1 MNYSFSDFEETSR
14 FSITSKLCEHF
25 SLKVLLWKKDERV
38 WQNDLVMCVDSL
50 NALIFN
56 ICTYSNKCYTI
67 SEWILFSIFLH
78 PFIPYPIPQLR
89 TLANRRCKQPVF
101 IPPSKCPRV
110 SSFSELQWR
119 SHRAPIDCLRLLLG
133 SLFANHSSNLD
144 QLFQELVC

>member
-1 MNYSFSDFEETSR
+1 MKTFHWKSYSERRMKEFDRTILSCVWTAWMPW
-14 FSITSKLCEHF
+14 FSIS
-25 SLKVLLWKKDERV
+25 VLI
-38 WQNDLVMCVDSL
+38 
-50 NALIFN
+50 LIN
-56 ICTYSNKCYTI
+56 VTQYR
-67 SEWILFSIFLH
+67 SEFCLIFLH

-144 QLFQELVC
+144 QLFQELVSVRFCCEKMLYLFLITCFTALQ